1 MSIQAQGTRPERLL
15 EIRTVHVVSGNAE
28 TADLRSVRCPMQG
41 GSASLE
47 ACLACAESGGVVA
60 ASAGRPEQAS
70 CRWWPPGGRSGTA
83 GAPAGAGR
91 TPLSE
96 LMTTQVLAVRPDVS
110 LEALADL
117 LLERGIS
124 GAPVVDEAGRPVG
137 VVSKTDLMRE
147 RLMAGDTEEVV
158 ATGWHPRRGHFQVE
172 VGRGFHAEPPPAS
185 VSEVMTPAA
194 LTLSEDAPVAE
205 AAAMMAFEG
214 IHRVPVV
221 ASDGRVAG
229 IVTSL
234 DVLRW
239 LAQQEGYLAAGR
251 RGAAPA

>member
-1 MSIQAQGTRPERLL
+1 MSVQAQRTRPERLL
-15 EIRTVHVVSGNAE
+15 EIRTLHVVSGNAE
-28 TADLRSVRCPMQG
+28 SAEFRSLRCPLHERSV
-41 GSASLE
+41 SLE
-47 ACLACAESGGVVA
+47 ECLACAECGGVVA
-60 ASAGRPEQAS
+60 ASAGRAEQVS
-70 CRWWPPGGRSGTA
+70 CRWA
-83 GAPAGAGR
+83 AAAPVAVRGPERAKV
-91 TPLSE
+91 SA

-117 LLERGIS
+117 LLERGIG

-147 RLMAGDTEEVV
+147 HLMAGDTGEVV
-158 ATGWHPRRGHFQVE
+158 TPGWHPRRGHFQVE
-172 VGRGFHAEPPPAS
+172 MERGFHAEPAPAS
-185 VSEVMTPAA
+185 VADVMTPAA

-205 AAAMMAFEG
+205 AAALMAFEG

-221 ASDGRVAG
+221 AGDGRVAG

-239 LAQQEGYLAAGR
+239 LAQQEGYLTAGA
-251 RGAAPA
+251 GSEAPR

>member
-1 MSIQAQGTRPERLL
+1 MSAQARQIRPERLL
-15 EIRTVHVVSGNAE
+15 EIRTLHVVAGNAE

-41 GSASLE
+41 RSASLE
-47 ACLACAESGGVVA
+47 HCLACAENGGMVP
-60 ASAGRPEQAS
+60 ASVGRPEQLS
-70 CRWWPPGGRSGTA
+70 CQWVSSGDRSGA
-83 GAPAGAGR
+83 AAGAGR
-91 TPLSE
+91 TPVSA
-96 LMTTQVLAVRPDVS
+96 LMTTQVLAVRPDVG

-117 LLERGIS
+117 LLERGIG

-158 ATGWHPRRGHFQVE
+158 APGWHPRRGHFQVE

-185 VSEVMTPAA
+185 VSDVMTPAA

-205 AAAMMAFEG
+205 AAALMAFEG

-221 ASDGRVAG
+221 AADGRVAG

-239 LAQQEGYLAAGR
+239 LAQQEGYLAAGA